1 MLTYDGKQYRNLIE
15 QVRKNKSDIE
25 FMLEQEG
32 VLNEFGIKVV
42 GEGRTIADLPDA
54 STYQGEYGDAYAI
67 GESTPYTLYIWTRAN
82 GTHPSAYWFN
92 IGQFPLVGPQG
103 AKGED
108 GAPGAQGP
116 QGPTGPQGMPGPTGA
131 TGAQGPQGPQG
142 PQGIQGP
149 QGPQGAKGDAGEPF
163 KIAGKLTS
171 TSLLPDPST
180 VDRNIAY
187 LIPDASEPGTYD
199 MYVITGTDT
208 LMWDNAGHVQSIE
221 GPQGPQGAQGP
232 TGATGAKGDDGLDYL
247 SYTGFTRDAVEPYNH
262 NDTFPLSAF
271 SRTPVVGDI
280 FFNRHIV
287 TNSNNTKIVSAYME
301 QCEVVRVDTVVTAKI
316 LNWAYILGPT
326 GPQGE
331 AGNAMYIYDGLL
343 DASVVEVQVAQIT
356 IPTGRTLQA
365 GDILISS
372 FANSI
377 GAMAQVTAVNDT
389 IADVNFIGTLQ
400 GGGANDYNVLTNIP
414 VINQDLSASGFTPV
428 ANTYYRHTGAT
439 TATFTQGVIYLY
451 DTAYHKLGESGGG
464 GGGTTLNKYTFNIP
478 ISSINSISNIRRFI
492 HILAGAKK
500 ILEIALSRSE
510 SPYVAYL
517 LPIYVNGTP
526 SSTDNLST
534 VCELTE
540 IETNAIRK
548 TLVRVGT
555 NELPRYSITENLF
568 SDGSFSSHEITNA
581 TGLKV
586 VYLNDVEITE

>member
-1 MLTYDGKQYRNLIE
+1 MLTRDGKQYRNLEE
-15 QVRKNKSDIE
+15 QVLKNKSDIE

-42 GEGRTIADLPDA
+42 GEGETVADLPDA

-67 GESTPYTLYIWTRAN
+67 GASSPYTLYIWTRAN

-103 AKGED
+103 PKGED

-116 QGPTGPQGMPGPTGA
+116 TGATGPQGPQGHTGA

-163 KIAGKLTS
+163 TIAGKLTS

-180 VDRNIAY
+180 VDRNTAY

-208 LMWDNAGHVQSIE
+208 LMWDNAGHVQSVE
-221 GPQGPQGAQGP
+221 GPQGPPGAQGP
-232 TGATGAKGDDGLDYL
+232 TGAKGAKGDGGLDYL
-247 SYTGFTRDAVEPYNH
+247 SYTGFTSDTVEPHSFY
-262 NDTFPLSAF
+262 DTFPLSAF

-287 TNSNNTKIVSAYME
+287 RNSNKTEIVSAYME
-301 QCEVVRVDTVVTAKI
+301 QCEVAKVDTVVTAKI

-326 GPQGE
+326 GPQGP
-331 AGNAMYIYDGLL
+331 AGTT
-343 DASVVEVQVAQIT
+343 V
-356 IPTGRTLQA
+356 
-365 GDILISS
+365 
-372 FANSI
+372 
-377 GAMAQVTAVNDT
+377 
-389 IADVNFIGTLQ
+389 
-400 GGGANDYNVLTNIP
+400 YNNLSDIP

-439 TATFTQGVIYLY
+439 TDTFTQGVIYLY

-464 GGGTTLNKYTFNIP
+464 GTTFNKYTLNVSYANRQRLINVLNSAKGNVLFGVLNDVYFAEWDGQIKIDSNNMVFSSNGYNNNSSQLYTDIQYY
-478 ISSINSISNIRRFI
+478 ISTGVSHYRWEFTDTMTRTTLSSISN
-492 HILAGAKK
+492 L
-500 ILEIALSRSE
+500 
-510 SPYVAYL
+510 VC
-517 LPIYVNGTP
+517 IYYN
-526 SSTDNLST
+526 D
-534 VCELTE
+534 TE
-540 IETNAIRK
+540 I
-548 TLVRVGT
+548 V
-555 NELPRYSITENLF
+555 
-568 SDGSFSSHEITNA
+568 
-581 TGLKV
+581 
-586 VYLNDVEITE
+586 

>member
-1 MLTYDGKQYRNLIE
+1 MLTKDGKQYRNLEE
-15 QVRKNKSDIE
+15 QVLKNKSDIE
-25 FMLEQEG
+25 FILEQEG

-42 GEGRTIADLPDA
+42 GEGKTVADLPDA

-67 GESTPYTLYIWTRAN
+67 GESSPYTLYIWTRAN

-103 AKGED
+103 PKGED

-116 QGPTGPQGMPGPTGA
+116 TGATGPQGPQGPTGA

-180 VDRNIAY
+180 VDRNTAY

-232 TGATGAKGDDGLDYL
+232 TGAQGANGNDGLDYL
-247 SYTGFTRDAVEPYNH
+247 SYTGFKRDSVEPYEH
-262 NDTFPLSAF
+262 NETFTLSAF

-280 FFNRHIV
+280 FFRRHIV
-287 TNSNNTKIVSAYME
+287 TNSDNTEIVSAYME
-301 QCEVVRVDTVVTAKI
+301 QCEVISVATNVTAKI
-316 LNWAYILGPT
+316 LNWAYILGAT

-343 DASVVEVQVAQIT
+343 DSSVANVQVSQIT

-365 GDILISS
+365 EDILISS
-372 FANSI
+372 YESSI
-377 GAMAQVTAVNDT
+377 GALAQVVA
-389 IADVNFIGTLQ
+389 IADGVATVDFIGQ
-400 GGGANDYNVLTNIP
+400 I
-414 VINQDLSASGFTPV
+414 SA
-428 ANTYYRHTGAT
+428 
-439 TATFTQGVIYLY
+439 
-451 DTAYHKLGESGGG
+451 GGG
-464 GGGTTLNKYTFNIP
+464 GSTTLNQYSTTVDTRVQ
-478 ISSINSISNIRRFI
+478 SNRGTLYR
-492 HILAGAKK
+492 ILKNAKK
-500 ILEIALSRSE
+500 ISYIR
-510 SPYVAYL
+510 
-517 LPIYVNGTP
+517 N
-526 SSTDNLST
+526 SSTAAPVSFALNTNNQAYVFLYWCFISADLGLNNCSLSYNSNLSALGSSSSKIATTTSSGTTIT
-534 VCELTE
+534 VSTE
-540 IETNAIRK
+540 FSTTA
-548 TLVRVGT
+548 LHSFV
-555 NELPRYSITENLF
+555 ITYEN
-568 SDGSFSSHEITNA
+568 DKEI
-581 TGLKV
+581 
-586 VYLNDVEITE
+586 I

>member
-1 MLTYDGKQYRNLIE
+1 MLTKDGKQYRNLEE
-15 QVRKNKSDIE
+15 QVLKNKSDIE

-42 GEGRTIADLPDA
+42 GEGKTIADLPDA

-67 GESTPYTLYIWTRAN
+67 GESSPYTLYIWTRAN

-103 AKGED
+103 PKGED

-116 QGPTGPQGMPGPTGA
+116 QGPQGPQGIQGITGA

-180 VDRNIAY
+180 VDRNTAY

-232 TGATGAKGDDGLDYL
+232 TGAQGAKGLDYL
-247 SYTGFTRDAVEPYNH
+247 SYNGFRRDAVEPYKH
-262 NDTFPLSAF
+262 NETFALSAF

-280 FFNRHIV
+280 FFHRHIV
-287 TNSNNTKIVSAYME
+287 TNSDNTKIVSAYME
-301 QCEVVRVDTVVTAKI
+301 QCEVVRVDTVVTAEI

-331 AGNAMYIYDGLL
+331 AGNAMYIYNGLL
-343 DASVVEVQVAQIT
+343 DASVTDVQVAQII

-365 GDILISS
+365 EDILISS
-372 FANSI
+372 YESSV
-377 GAMAQVTAVNDT
+377 GAMAQVVA
-389 IADVNFIGTLQ
+389 IAEGVATVDFIGQ
-400 GGGANDYNVLTNIP
+400 I
-414 VINQDLSASGFTPV
+414 SA
-428 ANTYYRHTGAT
+428 
-439 TATFTQGVIYLY
+439 
-451 DTAYHKLGESGGG
+451 
-464 GGGTTLNKYTFNIP
+464 GGGTKLNRYRYQQRLDIVLP
-478 ISSINSISNIRRFI
+478 VCR
-492 HILAGAKK
+492 GC
-500 ILEIALSRSE
+500 SR
-510 SPYVAYL
+510 
-517 LPIYVNGTP
+517 
-526 SSTDNLST
+526 
-534 VCELTE
+534 
-540 IETNAIRK
+540 
-548 TLVRVGT
+548 
-555 NELPRYSITENLF
+555 
-568 SDGSFSSHEITNA
+568 
-581 TGLKV
+581 
-586 VYLNDVEITE
+586 